1 MGPCVLSLFMMKR
14 VLWSLLFWLGG
25 MAFSPSLHAQTAT
38 KVEYRFKVYGN
49 CGACEERILEV
60 LDQKGIVAAGWDRSK
75 QEAWVVYRPSKISED
90 QIQRFVAAAGHDT
103 ERFKADSAVYQSLP
117 DCCLYREKHS
127 PH

>member
-1 MGPCVLSLFMMKR
+1 MMNR
-14 VLWSLLFWLGG
+14 ILWSLLFWLGG

-49 CGACEERILEV
+49 CGACEERILEA

-103 ERFKADSAVYQSLP
+103 ERFKADSTIYQSLP

>member
-1 MGPCVLSLFMMKR
+1 
-14 VLWSLLFWLGG
+14 
-25 MAFSPSLHAQTAT
+25 
-38 KVEYRFKVYGN
+38 
-49 CGACEERILEV
+49 

-103 ERFKADSAVYQSLP
+103 ERFKADSTVYQSLP
-117 DCCLYREKHS
+117 DCCLYREKHV